1 MNNLIVCCGV
11 VSSCDLMT
19 KLIIL
24 ALYVGMAT
32 VIIVH
37 LFLLQLED
45 SLEVSLFI
53 VTNSLKLYYILCG
66 CYGNTFIHKMA
77 SYVCI

>member
-1 MNNLIVCCGV
+1 MNNLIACCGV
-11 VSSCDLMT
+11 VSTCDLMT

-24 ALYVGMAT
+24 NLYVGMAT

-37 LFLLQLED
+37 LFLLQPEE

-53 VTNSLKLYYILCG
+53 MTN
-66 CYGNTFIHKMA
+66 
-77 SYVCI
+77 

>member
-1 MNNLIVCCGV
+1 MNSLIACCGV

-24 ALYVGMAT
+24 NLYVGMAT

-37 LFLLQLED
+37 LFLLQHEAYQ
-45 SLEVSLFI
+45 ETVSF
-53 VTNSLKLYYILCG
+53 SK
-66 CYGNTFIHKMA
+66 
-77 SYVCI
+77 

>member
-1 MNNLIVCCGV
+1 MNNLIACCGV

-24 ALYVGMAT
+24 TLVCWHGNCY
-32 VIIVH
+32 H
-37 LFLLQLED
+37 CSSLSLQPEE

-53 VTNSLKLYYILCG
+53 MTN
-66 CYGNTFIHKMA
+66 
-77 SYVCI
+77 

>member
-1 MNNLIVCCGV
+1 
-11 VSSCDLMT
+11 
-19 KLIIL
+19 
-24 ALYVGMAT
+24 MAT

-37 LFLLQLED
+37 LFLLQPEE
-45 SLEVSLFI
+45 SFEVSLFI